1 MHNIFFIHSSVE
13 GQLSC
18 FHILA
23 IVNNAAMNI
32 GVHVSFGIHVF
43 IFFDYIPNSEIAYL
57 IIFSLILQLSSMQT
71 LSFQESRRTLSG
83 SYFAESL
90 MLQKDLNFVLK
101 I

>member
-1 MHNIFFIHSSVE
+1 MHHIFFIHSSVE

-32 GVHVSFGIHVF
+32 GVHVFFGIRVF
-43 IFFDYIPNSEIAYL
+43 VFFDYIPNSEIAYL

-90 MLQKDLNFVLK
+90 MLQKNLNFVLK

>member
-1 MHNIFFIHSSVE
+1 MI
-13 GQLSC
+13 
-18 FHILA
+18 
-23 IVNNAAMNI
+23 I

-43 IFFDYIPNSEIAYL
+43 IFFGYIPNSEIAYL

-71 LSFQESRRTLSG
+71 FSFQESRRTLNG

-101 I
+101 T